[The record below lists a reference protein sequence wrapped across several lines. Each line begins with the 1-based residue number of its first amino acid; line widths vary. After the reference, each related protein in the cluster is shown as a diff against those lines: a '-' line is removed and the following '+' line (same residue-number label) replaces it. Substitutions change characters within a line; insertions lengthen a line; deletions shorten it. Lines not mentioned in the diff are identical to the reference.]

1 MLGGRGGHEGQ
12 SRTMLHHLRR
22 FVLDLYG
29 RSATRSDSAD
39 RPPFRGAI
47 IFDDPA
53 SKLGGSMKNLFQR
66 EAIDEVIGRIDT
78 LQPATQRQWGK
89 MDVAQMM
96 AHCSATLDMASGR
109 LNTPRAFVGRL
120 IGPFF
125 KSVFTN
131 EKPFSRSSPTDPKLV
146 VSDQRDFL
154 REQEQLKLKVRQ
166 FHEGGEMQCTRHP
179 HPFFGALPPQDWARG
194 MYKHL
199 DHHLRQFGV

>member
-1 MLGGRGGHEGQ
+1 MLGCSRGHGGKTGLCYTIAAT
-12 SRTMLHHLRR
+12 SSAISIARNDDR
-22 FVLDLYG
+22 LDL
-29 RSATRSDSAD
+29 AD
-39 RPPFRGAI
+39 LLTVAGAMI
-47 IFDDPA
+47 SGDPQR
-53 SKLGGSMKNLFQR
+53 KVGGSMKNLFQR
-66 EAIDEVIGRIDT
+66 EAIEEVTARIDK

-89 MDVAQMM
+89 MDVAQML
-96 AHCSATLDMASGR
+96 AHCSASLDMASGR

-125 KSVFTN
+125 KSVYTN

-146 VSDQRDFL
+146 VSDRRDFL
-154 REQEQLKLKVRQ
+154 REQEQLKLKIRQ
-166 FHEGGEMQCTRHP
+166 FHEGGETQCTRHP